1 MTKLKERSKP
11 LPGVHEF
18 SGNIK
23 GTHVGLSGSGSHKNN
38 MQLDLFT
45 DRATSF
51 PVDEVLEAGTVGNAH
66 STAKRSGGMQESTT
80 ASPSNGKIHFDATD
94 LQRQLSELCE
104 GNHIKVKTNPH
115 QDIAVNIRSTDKG
128 DTVTINPKRWRGT
141 KKTEHLT
148 DFIMRAVAN
157 NYG

>member
-1 MTKLKERSKP
+1 MSKLKERSKP

-18 SGNIK
+18 SENIE
-23 GTHVGLSGSGSHKNN
+23 GTHVGLSGSGSHKDNV
-38 MQLDLFT
+38 QLDLFT
-45 DRATSF
+45 DRVTSF
-51 PVDEVLEAGTVGNAH
+51 SVNEVPEAGGPE
-66 STAKRSGGMQESTT
+66 QP
-80 ASPSNGKIHFDATD
+80 ASPGNGKIHFDAAD

-104 GNHIKVKTNPH
+104 GNHIKVKTNLH

-141 KKTEHLT
+141 KKTASLT

-157 NYG
+157 GYG